1 MGIVVLGSTGT
12 IGTGIIEYLQSN
24 KLKFKPISHKDIDIT
39 SEKSIKKVIKDYDVI
54 INTIGIG
61 SQRVCE
67 EDPIQSFE
75 LNTKLIYDLLRLRDP
90 ESLLVNIGTAAVFDD
105 KFLKFR
111 SYDSPNPKNV
121 YGMSKYLAELMMNQQ
136 DNTLT
141 IRTSAIF
148 GKYRNDNPGI
158 LNKIIYTLIQNKEIT
173 ATINDYI
180 SPTYNLD
187 LAEGIFKLI
196 DSNARGVYHIVNEGV
211 STIWDFAFTTSKIL
225 NSNSII
231 RSADSS
237 TFPPDNK
244 VKTLCLQSDVSLRNW
259 RDALGEYINEL

>member
-1 MGIVVLGSTGT
+1 M
-12 IGTGIIEYLQSN
+12 
-24 KLKFKPISHKDIDIT
+24 
-39 SEKSIKKVIKDYDVI
+39 
-54 INTIGIG
+54 
-61 SQRVCE
+61 
-67 EDPIQSFE
+67 
-75 LNTKLIYDLLRLRDP
+75 
-90 ESLLVNIGTAAVFDD
+90 
-105 KFLKFR
+105 
-111 SYDSPNPKNV
+111 
-121 YGMSKYLAELMMNQQ
+121 
-136 DNTLT
+136 
-141 IRTSAIF
+141 
-148 GKYRNDNPGI
+148 
-158 LNKIIYTLIQNKEIT
+158 QNKEIT